1 MTLGV
6 LTEKGIFMAQAPTI
20 TNYETG
26 IFSFR
31 RKTRMNQSIV
41 DLIKGVNKIKLLDE
55 QKGRKSAK

>member
-20 TNYETG
+20 TNYDTG

-31 RKTRMNQSIV
+31 RRTRMNQSIV
-41 DLIKGVNKIKLLDE
+41 DMIKSVDKIKRIDE
-55 QKGRKSAK
+55 